1 MRIVAI
7 TPGEPF
13 AAEAEAISMLL
24 GEGVWRV
31 HLRLPAASEGEVR
44 RLIEA
49 LPPELYPR
57 LSLHDRFSLA
67 VEYGMGGVHLN
78 GRNPAPPSGFGGV
91 VSCSCHSLGELTG
104 RTTEE
109 YLFLSP
115 IYDSISKQGY
125 GAAFSRREIEAAGA
139 AGVIDARTVALGG
152 VTPERLPELAAWG
165 FGGAALLGY
174 LWGDRRLVGIRERMR
189 RLASIAKCDG
199 W

>member
-13 AAEAEAISMLL
+13 ATEAEAIRMLL

-31 HLRLPAASEGEVR
+31 HLRLPAAAEGDVR

-57 LSLHDRFSLA
+57 LSLHDRFNLA
-67 VEYGMGGVHLN
+67 VEYGIGGVHLN
-78 GRNPAPPSGFGGV
+78 GRNPAPPAGFGGV
-91 VSCSCHSLGELTG
+91 VSRSCHSLEELAG
-104 RTTEE
+104 RTAEE

-115 IYDSISKQGY
+115 VYDSISKQGY
-125 GAAFSRREIEAAGA
+125 GAAFTRQELEAAGA
-139 AGVIDARTVALGG
+139 AGVIGARTVALGG

-174 LWGDRRLVGIRERMR
+174 LWGDRSLAAIRERMR
-189 RLASIAKCDG
+189 RLKSIAKSSG
-199 W
+199 